1 MRVSGPITSQIN
13 RESDLYR
20 LLLKAHSRIALKD
33 PATWGAKAAIEAAIR
48 LNWVDLPE
56 SSEELLPQ
64 INDVLAKFA
73 HCNRVVLCGMGGSSL
88 GPEVIALTYKKE
100 IFIFDSTDPNY
111 ARHALGDNLETTVV
125 VVSSKSG
132 STIETSSQRVLFQQ
146 SFQAADLD
154 PVRHMIFVTD
164 PDSPLDQEV
173 RISGFSV
180 VNADPNVGGRF
191 SVLSAFGL
199 VPSALAGVP
208 VAEILRQARTEKE
221 SFLNSP
227 ESVVDVAYLLLAQSR
242 QYIAF
247 TDNHSQVPGLSDWIE
262 QLIAEST
269 GKDAT
274 GRLPIATENAQVASV
289 GGALT
294 VGFAGAETDLVVEG
308 PLGAH
313 FIFWEWVTALMG
325 AGLKIDPFNQPNVT
339 EAKEQTSACLAEWNN
354 TLPTF
359 TPTMTEKS
367 VDIFGDGQS
376 LQDALATFIEDVK
389 EGGYIAIM
397 AYLDRR
403 DDIKI
408 SELRAILADKS
419 GRPTSFGWGPRFLH
433 STGQFHKGGQKN
445 GSFLQITGETDL
457 DFDLAGRPFSLRT
470 LFMAQAIGDNR
481 ALAARKYPL
490 LRLHLQNRRAGIDE
504 ILAAAKKL

>member
-1 MRVSGPITSQIN
+1 MKISGPISSQVN
-13 RESDLYR
+13 RGSDLYQ
-20 LLLKAHSRIALKD
+20 LLLAAHERLACKD
-33 PATWGAKAAIEAAIR
+33 ATTWGAKAAPEAAIR

-56 SSEELLPQ
+56 SSQAILPQ
-64 INDVLAKFA
+64 IREIAAKFA

-88 GPEVIALTYKKE
+88 GPEVIALTYKKD

-111 ARHALGDNLETTVV
+111 ARHALEGDLAKTVV

-132 STIETSSQRVLFQQ
+132 STIETASQRTLLH
-146 SFQAADLD
+146 QAFSAANLD
-154 PVRHMIFVTD
+154 PKNHMLFVTD
-164 PDSPLDQEV
+164 PDSPLDREV
-173 RISGFSV
+173 RAAGFFV
-180 VNADPNVGGRF
+180 INADPNVGGRF

-199 VPSALAGVP
+199 VPAALSGAP
-208 VAEILRQARTEKE
+208 IADILQDAHGEKE
-221 SFLNSP
+221 SLLKNP
-227 ESVVDVAYLLLAQSR
+227 EDVVDVAYLAITQSE

-247 TDNHSQVPGLSDWIE
+247 TDQGSAVPGLSDWIE

-269 GKDAT
+269 GKDGT
-274 GRLPIATENAQVASV
+274 GRLPIAVENAEVAVIGS
-289 GGALT
+289 ALT
-294 VGFAGAETDLVVEG
+294 VSYAGSATDLVVEG

-339 EAKEQTSACLAEWNN
+339 EAKEQTSACLVEWSNQ
-354 TLPTF
+354 LPQLS
-359 TPTMTEKS
+359 PTIAEKS
-367 VDIFGDGQS
+367 VEIFGDGQS

-389 EGGYIAIM
+389 DGGYIAVM

-403 DDIKI
+403 EDVKI
-408 SELRAILADKS
+408 SQLRAILAEKS
-419 GRPTSFGWGPRFLH
+419 GKPTSFGWGPRFLH

-445 GSFLQITGETDL
+445 GSFLQITGESEL
-457 DFDLAGRPFSLRT
+457 DFNLAEKPYTLRT
-470 LFMAQAIGDNR
+470 LLMAQAIGDNR